1 MTGIRNDD
9 HLNRLINEHEAA
21 DYLGY
26 SVRALQN
33 WRHRGGGPPF
43 IKVSSRTVRYRRR
56 ELDDWANARL
66 VKSTSDAA
74 ARLGI

>member
-1 MTGIRNDD
+1 MTGTRNEDYS
-9 HLNRLINEHEAA
+9 NRLINEHEAA

-43 IKVSSRTVRYRRR
+43 IKVSNRTVRYRRR
-56 ELDDWANARL
+56 DLDAWATARL
-66 VKSTSDAA
+66 VTSTSDAS
-74 ARLGI
+74 ARLSV